1 MKGNILIPV
10 MIVLHTGMG
19 VAVEVNTEA
28 ITHLRN
34 PEPNSSNPSFPQNV
48 KCMVNLS
55 DGKFVTVVE
64 TCKEVRS
71 IMENRKYK
79 R

>member
-1 MKGNILIPV
+1 

-34 PEPNSSNPSFPQNV
+34 PEPNSSNPSFPPNV
-48 KCMVNLS
+48 KCMVNMS
-55 DGKFVTVVE
+55 DGKFVTVTE
-64 TCKEVRS
+64 TCPEVRRL
-71 IMENRKYK
+71 MQDRKTK

>member
-1 MKGNILIPV
+1 MRSIALPV

-34 PEPNSSNPSFPQNV
+34 PEPNSSNPSFPANV

-64 TCKEVRS
+64 SCREVRS
-71 IMENRKYK
+71 IMENRKHK

>member
-1 MKGNILIPV
+1 MRSIALPV

-34 PEPNSSNPSFPQNV
+34 PEPNSSNPSFPPNV

-64 TCKEVRS
+64 SCREVRS
-71 IMENRKYK
+71 IMENRKHK

>member
-1 MKGNILIPV
+1 MRGSIIIPV
-10 MIVLHTGMG
+10 LIVLHTGTG

-34 PEPNSSNPSFPQNV
+34 PEPSSSPSFPPNV

-64 TCKEVRS
+64 SCQEVRS
-71 IMENRKYK
+71 IMENRKNK

>member
-1 MKGNILIPV
+1 MRGNIAIPV
-10 MIVLHTGMG
+10 LIVLHTASG

-34 PEPNSSNPSFPQNV
+34 PEPSNPSFTIKGVN
-48 KCMVNLS
+48 CMVNLS
-55 DGKFVTVVE
+55 DGKFVTVQE
-64 TCKEVRS
+64 TCREVRS
-71 IMENRKYK
+71 IMDNSK